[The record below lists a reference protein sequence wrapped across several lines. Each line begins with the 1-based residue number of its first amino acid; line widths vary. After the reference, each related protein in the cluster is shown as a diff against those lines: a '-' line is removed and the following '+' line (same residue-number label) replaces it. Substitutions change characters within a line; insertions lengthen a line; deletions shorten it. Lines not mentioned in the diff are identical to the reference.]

1 MSGIA
6 EIEHGVARAT
16 HNPNAGLFASLLE
29 GATVIQTATLEQ
41 DKMSLVGVP
50 MVITRVTYR
59 PKAAKTE
66 RGFVSVEAVIADEDH
81 IRQAVRRGWIPG
93 VERFD
98 EFPFTPEELVVFN
111 DGSTGIRRQLTMMLH
126 SAGVLD
132 IGAFDAGDNSAF
144 DRDWSEWESFATSTR
159 QNLGEDA
166 QGNTVQIDVPDFP
179 DLRIFAVHGLRVSNY
194 TAAGVG
200 DATTFYLS

>member
-1 MSGIA
+1 MTGIA
-6 EIEHGVARAT
+6 EIEHDVTRAA
-16 HNPNAGLFASLLE
+16 HNPNTGLFASLMD

-66 RGFVSVEAVIADEDH
+66 RGFVSVEAVIGDEPA
-81 IRQAVRRGWIPG
+81 IRQAIRRGWIPN
-93 VERFD
+93 VERFED
-98 EFPFTPEELVVFN
+98 FPFVPEELVVFN
-111 DGSTGIRRQLTMMLH
+111 DGSTGIRRQLTMILQ
-126 SAGVLD
+126 SARKLD
-132 IGAFDAGDNSAF
+132 IGPWDEGDNSAF
-144 DRDWSEWESFATSTR
+144 DRDWSEWNVFATSSK
-159 QNLGEDA
+159 QNIGEDS
-166 QGNTVQIDVPDFP
+166 QGNPVQIDIPDFT
-179 DLRIFAVHGLRVSNY
+179 DLRIFATHGLRVSNY